1 MFCLQKLNNLLYN
14 HEILNSHNDNGSLW
28 LCALHA
34 TDTLA
39 GSLNTNLTHFTVSAD
54 SCLSILY

>member
-1 MFCLQKLNNLLYN
+1 MFCLQKLNKLLYN
-14 HEILNSHNDNGSLW
+14 HEISNSHNDNDSLW

-39 GSLNTNLTHFTVSAD
+39 GSLNTNLTHFTVS
-54 SCLSILY
+54 CLSNLY